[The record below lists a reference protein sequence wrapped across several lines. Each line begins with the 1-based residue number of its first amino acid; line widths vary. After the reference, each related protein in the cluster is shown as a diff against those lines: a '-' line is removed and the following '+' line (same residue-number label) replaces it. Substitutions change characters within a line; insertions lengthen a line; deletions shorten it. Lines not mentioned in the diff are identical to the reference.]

1 MLPGEPAEIL
11 KSTLRHDKLEPR
23 AAATGATIGILVLLG
38 LLAWGAVGVVV
49 ALVVIGWNA
58 L

>member
-1 MLPGEPAEIL
+1 MLLDEPAEIL

-38 LLAWGAVGVVV
+38 LAGLGRRLAWSS
-49 ALVVIGWNA
+49 
-58 L
+58 